1 MVKWSWSWSRS
12 QKKEKVEPEPEP
24 KLNNFSSP
32 SLVQRAVQLIEVILP
47 FSAQCYS
54 ASFFSVCFIIQLEVI
69 LNCVIQ
75 VAVIQR
81 DLFRIFAFLPWL
93 FLRCLTLYCCFYS
106 YYYFFIIFCQLLF
119 AKFYSAYRIFI
130 YYLPPRICYQRAT
143 TGYLVQLSRRRPER
157 QTAASLQEW
166 IRQQLLLPPP
176 RGPGSRKL
184 QFMQHIHRVIT
195 SRGSKHCRLL

>member
-1 MVKWSWSWSRS
+1 MVKWSWSWSWSRS

-54 ASFFSVCFIIQLEVI
+54 AGFFSVCFINQLEVI

-106 YYYFFIIFCQLLF
+106 YYYFFIIFCQQLF
-119 AKFYSAYRIFI
+119 VKFYSAYRMSFI
-130 YYLPPRICYQRAT
+130 IYHRGYVTNEPLPGTSFSCRGVDQSGRLRHLFKNGSVSSCCC
-143 TGYLVQLSRRRPER
+143 
-157 QTAASLQEW
+157 
-166 IRQQLLLPPP
+166 LLPEVLAAE
-176 RGPGSRKL
+176 SSSL
-184 QFMQHIHRVIT
+184 CSTYIE
-195 SRGSKHCRLL
+195 